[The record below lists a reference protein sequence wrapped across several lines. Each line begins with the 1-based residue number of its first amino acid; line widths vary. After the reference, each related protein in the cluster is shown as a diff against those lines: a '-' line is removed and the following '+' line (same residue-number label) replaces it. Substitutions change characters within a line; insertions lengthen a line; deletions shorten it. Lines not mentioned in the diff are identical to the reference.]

1 MKNLENKLQILNER
15 LSEANQVLEDSANSN
30 DLESNDYTLKEYVES
45 EADSNPNFFRFL
57 FSEDFDNDFDMSLTD
72 KQREEYKEF
81 LNSLY

>member
-30 DLESNDYTLKEYVES
+30 DYTLQEYIES
-45 EADSNPNFFRFL
+45 EADSDPNFFRFL

-72 KQREEYKEF
+72 NQREEYKEF